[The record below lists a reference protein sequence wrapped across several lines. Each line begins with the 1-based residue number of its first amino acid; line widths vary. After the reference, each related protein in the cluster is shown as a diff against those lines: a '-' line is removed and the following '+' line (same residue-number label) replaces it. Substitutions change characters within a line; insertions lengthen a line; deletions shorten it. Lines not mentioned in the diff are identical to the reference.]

1 MLNARRSASA
11 SDRPKQNTTPTLREK
26 ALDYLSR
33 REHSRLEL
41 KRKLLTKDFSESDI
55 NTVLQQ
61 LSAENLQS
69 DERFAESYVRS
80 RKLAGF
86 GPKRIEIEL
95 RERGIEAELIIEC
108 IDSRSSDWYDQMIAV
123 WQRKF
128 AGSAKN
134 QQQQFRFLFY
144 RGYTSEAILKLN
156 LSHEG
161 YE

>member
-1 MLNARRSASA
+1 M
-11 SDRPKQNTTPTLREK
+11 
-26 ALDYLSR
+26 DYLSR

-41 KRKLLTKDFSESDI
+41 KKKLLTKNFSESDI
-55 NTVLQQ
+55 NQVLQQ
-61 LSAENLQS
+61 LATENLQS
-69 DERFAESYVRS
+69 DLRFSESYVRS

-95 RERGIEAELIIEC
+95 HEHGVETKLIVAS
-108 IDSRSSDWYDQMIAV
+108 IDARSSEWHDQMRAV

-128 AGSAKN
+128 DGSTKN

-144 RGYTSEAILKLN
+144 RGYTSEAISKLLTQETKEN
-156 LSHEG
+156 LLPEG